1 MSIYESVV
9 WEIDSQADIY
19 KKTTNVINSM
29 TQVRLVIT
37 ETEQIITANTI
48 ANTYK

>member
-19 KKTTNVINSM
+19 KKKKRHKQHDTSEIGYNRNRTDNYSEHDCKHI
-29 TQVRLVIT
+29 
-37 ETEQIITANTI
+37 
-48 ANTYK
+48 